1 MLSIPQHEQCHDQT
15 YQPTGFR
22 PGPIQTSD
30 RRINEKA
37 NENPSCDIR
46 QFSREIPK
54 PNRQWRE
61 QKQYHSCKGVW
72 IDQRGEDSVASQLLE
87 EFGCQLFGMT
97 LLVNKPAKCV

>member
-1 MLSIPQHEQCHDQT
+1 PPKHTLFPYT
-15 YQPTGFR
+15 TLFR
-22 PGPIQTSD
+22 S
-30 RRINEKA
+30 INEKA
-37 NENPSCDIR
+37 NENPSCDIG

-97 LLVNKPAKCV
+97 LLVRSEEHTSELQSRGHL